1 MKELDLT
8 QGSVPKVL
16 LQFAVPFLIANVLQA
31 LYGGADLFVV
41 GQYDD
46 SASVA
51 AVAIGSQVMQTITGI
66 ILGITTGT
74 TVLIAIATG
83 AKDNRKVAFTI
94 GSSVWLFSITGVVL
108 TLVMVLFHS
117 RIAELMHTPVE
128 AMVDTKN
135 YILVCSLGIL
145 FIVGYNVVCGILRG
159 LGDSKTPLYFVGLAC
174 VINIVLDF
182 ILVGYFHWGAT
193 GAAIATVTAQGVSFG
208 IALWF
213 LYRHGFHFDFSRK
226 DIRLNR
232 NLSKKILVLGAPIAL
247 QDALFIVGY
256 NVVCGILRGLGDS
269 KTPLYFVGLACVI
282 NIVLDFILVG
292 YFHWGAT
299 GAAIATVTAQGVSF
313 GIALWFLYRHGFHF
327 DFSRKDIRLNRNLS
341 KKILVLG
348 APIALQDALINVSFL
363 IITVI
368 VNQMG
373 VIASASL
380 GVVEKIIVF
389 AMLPPMAISS
399 AVATMTAQN
408 YGAGLIKRMNKCLA
422 SGIGIALVFGVSV
435 CVYSQF
441 LPETLTAFFTK
452 DAAVVAMAADYL
464 RGYSIDCIVVSFVF
478 CINSYFSGQGNSL
491 FPMIHSL
498 IATFLFRI
506 PLSYWFS
513 QIDSSSL
520 FIMGFAPPIST
531 VVSLLICIWYLR
543 YTQRKLYLRGTM
555 MPAMSN

>member
-16 LQFAVPFLIANVLQA
+16 LQFAVPFLIANALQA

-41 GQYDD
+41 GQYADAAAV
-46 SASVA
+46 S

-83 AKDNRKVAFTI
+83 AKNDKQVASTI
-94 GSSVWLFSITGVVL
+94 GSSVWLFSAIGVVL
-108 TLVMVLFHS
+108 TLFMVILHS
-117 RIAELMHTPVE
+117 RITTLMHTPDE
-128 AMVDTKN
+128 AIEGTKS
-135 YILVCSLGIL
+135 YIFICSTGIL

-182 ILVGYFHWGAT
+182 ILVGYVHLGPT
-193 GAAIATVTAQGVSFG
+193 GAAIATISAQGISFF
-208 IALWF
+208 ISLCF
-213 LYRHGFHFDFSRK
+213 LLKRGFNFEFRKK
-226 DIRLNR
+226 DIRLDGTISKR
-232 NLSKKILVLGAPIAL
+232 VLS
-247 QDALFIVGY
+247 
-256 NVVCGILRGLGDS
+256 
-269 KTPLYFVGLACVI
+269 
-282 NIVLDFILVG
+282 
-292 YFHWGAT
+292 
-299 GAAIATVTAQGVSF
+299 
-313 GIALWFLYRHGFHF
+313 
-327 DFSRKDIRLNRNLS
+327 
-341 KKILVLG
+341 LG

-373 VIASASL
+373 VIASAAL
-380 GVVEKIIVF
+380 GVVEKVIIF

-408 YGAGLIKRMNKCLA
+408 YGAGLTERMNKCLK
-422 SGIGIALVFGVSV
+422 SGIGFALVFGCSF
-435 CVYSQF
+435 CLYSQI
-441 LPETLTAFFTK
+441 LPESLTGLFSK
-452 DAAVVAMAADYL
+452 DADVVLMAADYL

-520 FIMGFAPPIST
+520 FIMGFAPALST
-531 VVSLLICIWYLR
+531 MVSLIICVWYIK
-543 YTQRKLYLRGTM
+543 YDQKKRKQIGNTVDVY
-555 MPAMSN
+555 

>member
-182 ILVGYFHWGAT
+182 ILVGYFHWGAA
-193 GAAIATVTAQGVSFG
+193 GAAIATVS
-208 IALWF
+208 
-213 LYRHGFHFDFSRK
+213 
-226 DIRLNR
+226 
-232 NLSKKILVLGAPIAL
+232 
-247 QDALFIVGY
+247 
-256 NVVCGILRGLGDS
+256 
-269 KTPLYFVGLACVI
+269 
-282 NIVLDFILVG
+282 
-292 YFHWGAT
+292 
-299 GAAIATVTAQGVSF
+299 AQGVSF

-373 VIASASL
+373 VIASASR

-452 DAAVVAMAADYL
+452 DATVVAMAAEYL

-513 QIDSSSL
+513 QMDSSSL

-543 YTQRKLYLRGTM
+543 YTQRKLYLRGTL

>member
-108 TLVMVLFHS
+108 TLVMVLFHG

-128 AMVDTKN
+128 EAMADTKS
-135 YILVCSLGIL
+135 YILVCSLGI
-145 FIVGYNVVCGILRG
+145 
-159 LGDSKTPLYFVGLAC
+159 
-174 VINIVLDF
+174 
-182 ILVGYFHWGAT
+182 
-193 GAAIATVTAQGVSFG
+193 
-208 IALWF
+208 
-213 LYRHGFHFDFSRK
+213 
-226 DIRLNR
+226 
-232 NLSKKILVLGAPIAL
+232 
-247 QDALFIVGY
+247 LFIVGY

>member
-1 MKELDLT
+1 MKELNLT

-16 LQFAVPFLIANVLQA
+16 LQFAVPFLIANVMQA

-66 ILGITTGT
+66 VLGITTGT

-83 AKDNRKVAFTI
+83 AQDDRKVAATI
-94 GSSVWLFSITGVVL
+94 GSSVWLFSIIGVLL
-108 TLVMVLFHS
+108 TLIMVMFHS
-117 RIAELMHTPVE
+117 GIAELMHTPDE
-128 AMVDTKN
+128 AMAATKS
-135 YILVCSLGIL
+135 YILVCSVGIL

-159 LGDSKTPLYFVGLAC
+159 LGDSKTPLYFVGVAC

-182 ILVGYFHWGAT
+182 ILVGYFHLGPT
-193 GAAIATVTAQGVSFG
+193 GAAIATITSQGVSF
-208 IALWF
+208 ISALCF
-213 LYRHGFHFDFSRK
+213 LHHKGFRFEFSRR
-226 DIRLNR
+226 DLRF
-232 NLSKKILVLGAPIAL
+232 
-247 QDALFIVGY
+247 D
-256 NVVCGILRGLGDS
+256 RGL
-269 KTPLYFVGLACVI
+269 
-282 NIVLDFILVG
+282 
-292 YFHWGAT
+292 
-299 GAAIATVTAQGVSF
+299 
-313 GIALWFLYRHGFHF
+313 
-327 DFSRKDIRLNRNLS
+327 SRRIM
-341 KKILVLG
+341 ILG

-408 YGAGLIKRMNKCLA
+408 YGAGLIQRMNKCLV
-422 SGIGIALVFGVSV
+422 SGIGIALIFGLSV
-435 CVYSQF
+435 CLYSQF
-441 LPETLTAFFTK
+441 LPETLTAFFSK
-452 DAAVVAMAADYL
+452 DPAVVSMAADYM
-464 RGYSIDCIVVSFVF
+464 RGYSIDCVLVSFVF

-513 QIDSSSL
+513 QLDDSSL
-520 FIMGFAPPIST
+520 FIMGFAPPLST
-531 VVSLLICIWYLR
+531 VVSLLICIWYMR
-543 YTQRKLYLRGTM
+543 RK
-555 MPAMSN
+555 

>member
-1 MKELDLT
+1 MKELNLT

-83 AKDNRKVAFTI
+83 AKDNRQVAFTI
-94 GSSVWLFSITGVVL
+94 GSSVWLFSIIGVLL
-108 TLVMVLFHS
+108 TLVMVISHN

-128 AMVDTKN
+128 AMDDTKS
-135 YILVCSLGIL
+135 YILVCSIGIL

-159 LGDSKTPLYFVGLAC
+159 LGDSKTPLYFVALAC

-182 ILVGYFHWGAT
+182 ILVGYVHLGAT
-193 GAAIATVTAQGVSFG
+193 GAAIATVTAQGVSFVT
-208 IALWF
+208 ALWF
-213 LYRHGFHFDFSRK
+213 LYRKGFHFEFSRR
-226 DIRLNR
+226 DVRLNR
-232 NLSKKILVLGAPIAL
+232 VISRRVLVLGAPIAL
-247 QDALFIVGY
+247 QDALV
-256 NVVCGILRGLGDS
+256 
-269 KTPLYFVGLACVI
+269 
-282 NIVLDFILVG
+282 
-292 YFHWGAT
+292 
-299 GAAIATVTAQGVSF
+299 
-313 GIALWFLYRHGFHF
+313 
-327 DFSRKDIRLNRNLS
+327 
-341 KKILVLG
+341 
-348 APIALQDALINVSFL
+348 NVSFL

-408 YGAGLIKRMNKCLA
+408 YGAGLIRRMNKCLD
-422 SGIGIALVFGVSV
+422 SGIALALVFGVSV

-452 DAAVVAMAADYL
+452 DPAVVAMAAEYL
-464 RGYSIDCIVVSFVF
+464 RGYSIDCIIVSFVF

-520 FIMGFAPPIST
+520 FIMGFAPPLST
-531 VVSLLICIWYLR
+531 MVSLLICIWYLR
-543 YTQRKLYLRGTM
+543 YTRKKIYVRELTDGLMG
-555 MPAMSN
+555 SHKLDGINSH

>member
-74 TVLIAIATG
+74 TVLIAIAIG

-135 YILVCSLGIL
+135 YILVC
-145 FIVGYNVVCGILRG
+145 
-159 LGDSKTPLYFVGLAC
+159 
-174 VINIVLDF
+174 
-182 ILVGYFHWGAT
+182 
-193 GAAIATVTAQGVSFG
+193 
-208 IALWF
+208 
-213 LYRHGFHFDFSRK
+213 
-226 DIRLNR
+226 
-232 NLSKKILVLGAPIAL
+232 
-247 QDALFIVGY
+247 
-256 NVVCGILRGLGDS
+256 
-269 KTPLYFVGLACVI
+269 
-282 NIVLDFILVG
+282 
-292 YFHWGAT
+292 
-299 GAAIATVTAQGVSF
+299 
-313 GIALWFLYRHGFHF
+313 
-327 DFSRKDIRLNRNLS
+327 
-341 KKILVLG
+341 
-348 APIALQDALINVSFL
+348 
-363 IITVI
+363 
-368 VNQMG
+368 
-373 VIASASL
+373 SL

-543 YTQRKLYLRGTM
+543 YTQRKLYLSGTM

>member
-16 LQFAVPFLIANVLQA
+16 LQFAVPFLIANALQA

-83 AKDNRKVAFTI
+83 AKDNRQVASTI
-94 GSSVWLFSITGVVL
+94 GSSVWLFSIVGVIL
-108 TLVMVLFHS
+108 TLVMTFFHGQ
-117 RIAELMHTPVE
+117 IAVLMHTPVE
-128 AMVDTKN
+128 AMADTKS
-135 YILVCSLGIL
+135 YILICSIGIL

-159 LGDSKTPLYFVGLAC
+159 LGDSKTPLYFVALAC
-174 VINIVLDF
+174 MINIVLDF
-182 ILVGYFHWGAT
+182 VLIGYFHMGPT
-193 GAAIATVTAQGVSFG
+193 GAAVATVTAQGVSFAT
-208 IALWF
+208 ALCF
-213 LYRHGFHFDFSRK
+213 LYRRGFHFEFTRH
-226 DIRLNR
+226 DIRLSR
-232 NLSKKILVLGAPIAL
+232 VLSRKVLVLGAPIAL
-247 QDALFIVGY
+247 QDALV
-256 NVVCGILRGLGDS
+256 
-269 KTPLYFVGLACVI
+269 
-282 NIVLDFILVG
+282 
-292 YFHWGAT
+292 
-299 GAAIATVTAQGVSF
+299 
-313 GIALWFLYRHGFHF
+313 
-327 DFSRKDIRLNRNLS
+327 
-341 KKILVLG
+341 
-348 APIALQDALINVSFL
+348 NVSFL

-389 AMLPPMAISS
+389 AMLPPMAVSS

-408 YGAGLIKRMNKCLA
+408 YGAGLVDRMNKCLY
-422 SGIGIALVFGVSV
+422 SGIAMALVFGVAF

-452 DAAVVAMAADYL
+452 DPAVVAMAAEYM
-464 RGYSIDCIVVSFVF
+464 RGYSIDCILVSFVF
-478 CINSYFSGQGNSL
+478 CFNSYFSGQGNSI
-491 FPMIHSL
+491 FPMIHSM
-498 IATFLFRI
+498 ITTFLFRI
-506 PLSYWFS
+506 PLSYLFS
-513 QIDSSSL
+513 RIDPSSL
-520 FIMGFAPPIST
+520 FIMGFAPPLST

-543 YTQRKLYLRGTM
+543 YSQRRYRV
-555 MPAMSN
+555 SV

>member
-1 MKELDLT
+1 MKELNLT

-74 TVLIAIATG
+74 TVLIAIAIG
-83 AKDNRKVAFTI
+83 AKDDRKVAFTI
-94 GSSVWLFSITGVVL
+94 GSSVWLFSIVGVLL
-108 TLVMVLFHS
+108 TLVMLAFHGQ
-117 RIAELMHTPVE
+117 ITELMHTPAE
-128 AMVDTKN
+128 AMADTKN
-135 YILVCSLGIL
+135 YILVCSAGIL
-145 FIVGYNVVCGILRG
+145 FIIGYNVVCGILRG

-174 VINIVLDF
+174 IINIVLDF

-232 NLSKKILVLGAPIAL
+232 NLSKKIM
-247 QDALFIVGY
+247 
-256 NVVCGILRGLGDS
+256 
-269 KTPLYFVGLACVI
+269 
-282 NIVLDFILVG
+282 
-292 YFHWGAT
+292 
-299 GAAIATVTAQGVSF
+299 
-313 GIALWFLYRHGFHF
+313 
-327 DFSRKDIRLNRNLS
+327 
-341 KKILVLG
+341 VLG

-380 GVVEKIIVF
+380 GVEKIIVF

-452 DAAVVAMAADYL
+452 DAAVVAMAAEYL

-513 QIDSSSL
+513 QMDSSSL

-543 YTQRKLYLRGTM
+543 YTQRKLYLRGTL

>member
-1 MKELDLT
+1 MKELNLT

-16 LQFAVPFLIANVLQA
+16 LQFAVPFLVANILRA

-46 SASVA
+46 SAGVA

-83 AKDNRKVAFTI
+83 AKDNRKVASTI
-94 GSSVWLFSITGVVL
+94 GSSIWLFSITGIIL
-108 TLVMVLFHS
+108 TLLMILLHNQ
-117 RIAELMHTPVE
+117 IAEWMHTPTE
-128 AMVDTKN
+128 AMSDTKS
-135 YILVCSLGIL
+135 YILVCSTGIL
-145 FIVGYNVVCGILRG
+145 FIIGYNVVCGILRG
-159 LGDSKTPLYFVGLAC
+159 LGDSKTPLYFIALAC
-174 VINIVLDF
+174 IINIVLDF
-182 ILVGYFHWGAT
+182 ILVGYFHLGAT
-193 GAAIATVTAQGVSFG
+193 GAAIATVTAQGVSFAT
-208 IALWF
+208 ALCF
-213 LYRHGFHFDFSRK
+213 LHRKGFHFEFTRR
-226 DIRLNR
+226 DIRLNGV
-232 NLSKKILVLGAPIAL
+232 LSKRILA
-247 QDALFIVGY
+247 
-256 NVVCGILRGLGDS
+256 
-269 KTPLYFVGLACVI
+269 
-282 NIVLDFILVG
+282 
-292 YFHWGAT
+292 
-299 GAAIATVTAQGVSF
+299 
-313 GIALWFLYRHGFHF
+313 
-327 DFSRKDIRLNRNLS
+327 
-341 KKILVLG
+341 LG

-408 YGAGLIKRMNKCLA
+408 YGAGLIRRMNQCLL
-422 SGIGIALVFGVSV
+422 SGIGLALIFGVTV
-435 CVYSQF
+435 CPYSQF
-441 LPETLTAFFTK
+441 LPETLTAFFSK
-452 DAAVVAMAADYL
+452 DPAVISMAAEYL
-464 RGYSIDCIVVSFVF
+464 KGYSIDCVIVAFVF

-520 FIMGFAPPIST
+520 FIMGFAPPLST
-531 VVSLLICIWYLR
+531 IVSLLICIWYLR
-543 YTQRKLYLRGTM
+543 YTKDKRSTTHPCYSQ
-555 MPAMSN
+555 PS

>member
-1 MKELDLT
+1 M
-8 QGSVPKVL
+8 
-16 LQFAVPFLIANVLQA
+16 
-31 LYGGADLFVV
+31 
-41 GQYDD
+41 
-46 SASVA
+46 
-51 AVAIGSQVMQTITGI
+51 
-66 ILGITTGT
+66 
-74 TVLIAIATG
+74 LIAIATG

-182 ILVGYFHWGAT
+182 ILVGYFHWGAA
-193 GAAIATVTAQGVSFG
+193 GAAIATVS
-208 IALWF
+208 
-213 LYRHGFHFDFSRK
+213 
-226 DIRLNR
+226 
-232 NLSKKILVLGAPIAL
+232 
-247 QDALFIVGY
+247 
-256 NVVCGILRGLGDS
+256 
-269 KTPLYFVGLACVI
+269 
-282 NIVLDFILVG
+282 
-292 YFHWGAT
+292 
-299 GAAIATVTAQGVSF
+299 AQGVSF

>member
-16 LQFAVPFLIANVLQA
+16 LQFAVPFL
-31 LYGGADLFVV
+31 
-41 GQYDD
+41 
-46 SASVA
+46 
-51 AVAIGSQVMQTITGI
+51 ITGI

-135 YILVCSLGIL
+135 YILVCSLGI
-145 FIVGYNVVCGILRG
+145 
-159 LGDSKTPLYFVGLAC
+159 
-174 VINIVLDF
+174 
-182 ILVGYFHWGAT
+182 
-193 GAAIATVTAQGVSFG
+193 
-208 IALWF
+208 
-213 LYRHGFHFDFSRK
+213 
-226 DIRLNR
+226 
-232 NLSKKILVLGAPIAL
+232 
-247 QDALFIVGY
+247 LFIVGY

-531 VVSLLICIWYLR
+531 VVSLLICVWYLR
-543 YTQRKLYLRGTM
+543 YTQRKLYLSGTM

>member
-1 MKELDLT
+1 MKELNLT
-8 QGSVPKVL
+8 QGSVPKVF
-16 LQFAVPFLIANVLQA
+16 LQFAVPFLVANILQA

-46 SASVA
+46 SAGVA

-83 AKDNRKVAFTI
+83 AKDNRKVASTI
-94 GSSVWLFSITGVVL
+94 GSSIWLFSITGIIL
-108 TLVMVLFHS
+108 TLLMILLHNQ
-117 RIAELMHTPVE
+117 IAEWMHTPTE
-128 AMVDTKN
+128 AMSDTKS
-135 YILVCSLGIL
+135 YILVCSTGIL
-145 FIVGYNVVCGILRG
+145 FIIGYNVVCGILRG
-159 LGDSKTPLYFVGLAC
+159 LGDSKTPLYFIALAC
-174 VINIVLDF
+174 IINIVLDF
-182 ILVGYFHWGAT
+182 ILVGYFHLGAT
-193 GAAIATVTAQGVSFG
+193 GAAIATVTAQGVSFAT
-208 IALWF
+208 ALCF
-213 LYRHGFHFDFSRK
+213 LHRKGFHFEFTRR
-226 DIRLNR
+226 DIRLNGV
-232 NLSKKILVLGAPIAL
+232 LSKRILA
-247 QDALFIVGY
+247 
-256 NVVCGILRGLGDS
+256 
-269 KTPLYFVGLACVI
+269 
-282 NIVLDFILVG
+282 
-292 YFHWGAT
+292 
-299 GAAIATVTAQGVSF
+299 
-313 GIALWFLYRHGFHF
+313 
-327 DFSRKDIRLNRNLS
+327 
-341 KKILVLG
+341 LG

-408 YGAGLIKRMNKCLA
+408 YGAGLIRRMNQCLL
-422 SGIGIALVFGVSV
+422 SGIGLALIFGV
-435 CVYSQF
+435 
-441 LPETLTAFFTK
+441 TAFFSK
-452 DAAVVAMAADYL
+452 DPAVISRAAEYL
-464 RGYSIDCIVVSFVF
+464 KGYSIDCVIVSFVF

-520 FIMGFAPPIST
+520 FIMGFAPPLST
-531 VVSLLICIWYLR
+531 IVSLLICIWYLR
-543 YTQRKLYLRGTM
+543 YTKDKRSTTHPCYSQ
-555 MPAMSN
+555 PS